1 MSYFKDLFDNIRDD
15 LFNKELLRREY
26 VAERNTTKLEI
37 ISYLKELDENSN
49 NGINVFMRDYDVL
62 SNPRTTEKYLNSL
75 ESPYFGTP
83 LKDYK
88 KNYSLCKYLNKVDGL
103 YEVKVQFNKHEELII
118 QIEPEQNIPID
129 IRIDTHNYHMGF
141 DYSPAFYFNRNYG
154 TLTVSCI
161 SKVLP
166 LFHQKK
172 YDEIRKFYSHG
183 LILKTE
189 QK

>member
-26 VAERNTTKLEI
+26 VAERNTNKLEI
-37 ISYLKELDENSN
+37 ISYLKELDENTN
-49 NGINVFMRDYDVL
+49 NGIHVFMRDYDVL

-83 LKDYK
+83 LKDYE
-88 KNYSLCKYLNKVDGL
+88 KNYSLWKYLNKVDGL

-118 QIEPEQNIPID
+118 QIEPEQNILIN
-129 IRIDTHNYHMGF
+129 IQIDTHNYHLGF
-141 DYSPAFYFNRNYG
+141 DYFPAFYFKRIHG

-161 SKVLP
+161 SEVLP